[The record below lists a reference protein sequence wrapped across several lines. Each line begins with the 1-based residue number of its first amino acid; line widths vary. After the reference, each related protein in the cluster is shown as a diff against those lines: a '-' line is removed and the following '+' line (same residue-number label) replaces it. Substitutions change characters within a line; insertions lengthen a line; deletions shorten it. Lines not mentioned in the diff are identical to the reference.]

1 MPTLDWL
8 KKEFHY
14 GYDSGNILS
23 IFPNKSRRNEER
35 TIGGSY
41 RSVFQKAV
49 KPYLKPDSKVLELG
63 PGRGAWSKAILKQIP
78 HGQLHTIDF
87 QDVTKWLSPAQYDGR
102 LVCHRIPEISFDEVQ
117 DDYFDL
123 FWSFGVLCHN
133 NIDTIREILRLSL
146 IKVKVGMYSV
156 HQFADWEKLEAFGW
170 NKGAVPEIFKTMS
183 DDEIWWPRNTK
194 AVMNKAAS
202 AAGWHVLQEDLNLV
216 GRDSIMLMRR
226 ER

>member
-23 IFPNKSRRNEER
+23 MFPNKSRRNEER

-63 PGRGAWSKAILKQIP
+63 PGKGAWSRAILKKIP

-102 LVCHRIPEISFDEVQ
+102 LVCHRIPEISFDDVP
-117 DDYFDL
+117 DDYFVFSGHL
-123 FWSFGVLCHN
+123 AFSV
-133 NIDTIREILRLSL
+133 ITIL
-146 IKVKVGMYSV
+146 I
-156 HQFADWEKLEAFGW
+156 Q
-170 NKGAVPEIFKTMS
+170 
-183 DDEIWWPRNTK
+183 
-194 AVMNKAAS
+194 S
-202 AAGWHVLQEDLNLV
+202 A
-216 GRDSIMLMRR
+216 RY
-226 ER
+226 